1 MAIDLEG
8 RALSPLSNLLEL
20 ADFPLTEFLPTE
32 SIADVF
38 DALSYTEA
46 AVYHDDRNIIIDLVL
61 VFEGELALKLPGSDV
76 IAFVFGSAGPG
87 LTSIHTEAVLGPDFR
102 MSLREASLS
111 LRVSPDVLK
120 DVALGGPAEI
130 AITAD
135 VHFTTEGVRFEN
147 FSGAMLPPAFVGGTQ
162 VVVEANEVLPAFG
175 PLAAPDFLEEQ
186 EDFSGLAFR
195 KLAVTIPAEYLQTD
209 PGADLRIE
217 MTNAAI
223 GSTGFTGLV
232 DLKAA
237 DVAHPV
243 TGRFL
248 GFPFRFRGFHLEM
261 EQNALVDVSLGIDVR
276 LEKFE
281 DGAAEKWVG
290 LDVAFTADGDI
301 TATLAAVQPAEAG
314 STPEA
319 LLVLEYEDVMRLSV
333 TELRLARADALWALY
348 VSGSLK
354 LLVTGT
360 TDWPAVAFDE
370 IGARSDGQIMLPE
383 GGGIVLASPLVVSWH
398 IARLTISKFRFGHA
412 DDTHTTLQLA
422 LSAEAILLQGLPAGV
437 SVEGLVVEWT
447 PGSGHAPSVRFS
459 GIGLAFGVPGS
470 FMANV
475 SVEYLEEPTGP
486 RFRGR
491 GALELTALDMAIDV
505 SVDIG
510 QAAGG
515 FTTMYLFV
523 DAKVLPTGIPIGA
536 TTLSIYGFQGL
547 LAYNMQL
554 DVNGG
559 LPVDERY
566 YELFMRAPIGIT
578 EAEKW
583 VPQLGQNALGAGIIV
598 GTADKGYALNVKGM
612 IVVAFPDLTILL
624 QARANFLKKKP
635 DLTTAQQGALDAL
648 MVYAAA
654 DDVLTIDIAA
664 RWEMPSLVSV
674 EGKARAFFSFSDSTA
689 WYLEIGR
696 DEDDKRVVAK
706 ALKWGNEWLF
716 TAGFWFRID
725 RIGVVTGILIDVHL
739 EKRRGGFWVEATG
752 SARGEMALF
761 WEPSQWEGSLT
772 LSGRIAAGYRGLS
785 VGLGLTG
792 QARARVRRPF
802 DVHVH
807 VEACVEALFWE
818 VCKSFDF
825 DWTRED
831 PPLLE
836 SPFRRAAATPRHWT
850 IHREPGPP
858 ELLDTGIVGLL
869 PESGVP
875 TIHPHSMISIDFG
888 KPMVDA
894 TGLFNEAVQ
903 LGDNGFMTVGE
914 RSGWSAAYRI
924 DAVTLI
930 RDPDGDAESI
940 TPWGT
945 WARET
950 LEPNT
955 TLRLQSSKRWADD
968 GSLTGGG
975 LDGADLDYCDVPQP
989 TRTCVS
995 LEDIK
1000 RGFGW
1005 LEDGSLYAWDEHAL
1019 RIRLRMRIVTAEF
1032 VLECPDREPSRVVKI
1047 VKTQGDGH
1055 TVAISNRELG
1065 KCRPVELC
1073 YPRGHGRWD
1082 WPTLGHRGGLATG
1095 NESWTVSDDLQ
1106 LLSAEQLY
1114 ELRVHHTSRLKDP
1127 DGANTDAAMPPIVK
1141 RFRIGPPPSRV
1152 GALDDYVVGVSP
1164 SDGARPVFRAYDL
1177 AVQFVDDYVPLLY
1190 RDVDEQLVLRLFDG
1204 QGEPVRD
1211 GDGTV
1216 LLVPV
1221 AAPGPRQ
1228 LTLGE
1233 LVWNEIRDA
1242 NAASGCPVGP
1252 AQPVTGATVIRVPL
1266 ATLGVTLTPNS
1277 QYVAHLVSDARP
1289 TIALH
1294 AWGFTTS
1301 AYGTFTDLAT
1311 HERVLAPARSGAAL
1325 AGVTFDELARSA
1337 GVETIAYFD
1346 GFTITRIAD
1355 AAATHAVLLEA
1366 PEPLGAGHRLMV
1378 TIGGAAAT
1386 LVANVDGTRVF
1397 ARPPSGTWPNT
1408 DLAVRLEWLR
1418 AADPS
1423 LSIAGNTAPEVI
1435 AFTLGGLS

>member
-1 MAIDLEG
+1 MAIELDG
-8 RALSPLSNLLEL
+8 SALSPLSNLLEL

-32 SIADVF
+32 SIASVF
-38 DALSYTEA
+38 NALSYTDA
-46 AVYHDDRNIIIDLVL
+46 AVYHDGDNIVIDLLL

-76 IAFVFGSAGPG
+76 IAFVFGAAGPG
-87 LTSIHTEAVLGPDFR
+87 LTSIRSEAVLGPDFR
-102 MSLREASLS
+102 MTMREASLA

-120 DVALGGPAEI
+120 DVASDGPAEI

-135 VHFTTEGVRFEN
+135 VHFTTEGLRFEN
-147 FSGAMLPPAFVGGTQ
+147 FSGAILPPAYVCGTQ
-162 VVVEANEVLPAFG
+162 IVVEANEVLPVFG
-175 PLAAPDFLEEQ
+175 ALASPDFLEEQ
-186 EDFSGLAFR
+186 EDFTGLAFR
-195 KLAVTIPAEYLQTD
+195 KLAVTIPAEYLETD
-209 PGADLRIE
+209 PGAELLIE
-217 MTNAAI
+217 MTNAVI
-223 GSTGFTGLV
+223 GTTGFTGLV
-232 DLKAA
+232 EVNAS
-237 DVAHPV
+237 DVEHPV

-248 GFPFRFRGFHLEM
+248 GFPFRFYQLRLEV

-290 LDVAFTADGDI
+290 LDVAFTAEGDI
-301 TATLAAVQPAEAG
+301 TATLAAVQPPEAG
-314 STPEA
+314 STSGA
-319 LLVLEYEDVMRLSV
+319 LLVLEYENVMRLGV
-333 TELRLARADALWALY
+333 TELRLARIDGPWALY
-348 VSGSLK
+348 VSGTLK
-354 LLVTGT
+354 VLVNGT
-360 TDWPAVAFDE
+360 ADWPEVAFDE
-370 IGARSDGQIMLPE
+370 VGIRSDGQILLPE
-383 GGGIVLASPLVVSWH
+383 GGGIVLAEPLVVSWH
-398 IARLTISKFRFGHA
+398 FARLTVTKFRFGHA

-422 LSAEAILLQGLPAGV
+422 LSAEAILLEGLPAGV

-447 PGSGHAPSVRFS
+447 PGSGAAPRVRFS
-459 GIGLAFGVPGS
+459 GIGFAFGVPGS

-475 SVEYLEEPTGP
+475 SVDYLEEPSGL

-491 GALELTALDMAIDV
+491 GALELTTLDMAIDV

-515 FTTMYLFV
+515 FTTMYLYA
-523 DAKVLPTGIPIGA
+523 DAKLLPTGIPIGA
-536 TTLSIYGFQGL
+536 TGLSIYGFQGL
-547 LAYNMQL
+547 LAYNMRL
-554 DVNGG
+554 DIDAG
-559 LPVDERY
+559 LPIDERY
-566 YELFMRAPIGIT
+566 YELFVRTPIGVT

-583 VPQLGQNALGAGIIV
+583 VPQPGQNALGAGIIL

-612 IVVAFPDLTILL
+612 IVVAFPDLAILL

-635 DLTTAQQGALDAL
+635 DLATAQQGTLDAL
-648 MVYAAA
+648 MVYTAA
-654 DDVLTIDIAA
+654 DEALTIDIAA

-674 EGKARAFFSFSDSTA
+674 EGKARAFFSFSDSSA

-706 ALKWGNEWLF
+706 ALKWDNEWLF

-725 RIGVVTGILIDVHL
+725 PVGVVTGVQIDVHL

-807 VEACVEALFWE
+807 VEACVEALLWE

-825 DWTRED
+825 DWKRED
-831 PPLLE
+831 PPQLE

-850 IHREPGPP
+850 IYREPGPP
-858 ELLDTGIVGLL
+858 EVLDTGVVSLL
-869 PESGVP
+869 PEAGVP
-875 TIHPHSMISIDFG
+875 TIHPHSVVSIDFG
-888 KPMVDA
+888 KPMIDA

-903 LGDNGFMTVGE
+903 LDDGGFMTVGE

-930 RDPDGDAESI
+930 RDPDHAAESI

-975 LDGADLDYCDVPQP
+975 LDGAELDYCDVPQP

-995 LEDIK
+995 LEHIK

-1005 LEDGSLYAWDEHAL
+1005 LDDGSLYAWDDHAL
-1019 RIRLRMRIVTAEF
+1019 LIRLHMRVSTTELA
-1032 VLECPDREPSRVVKI
+1032 LECPDREQSRVVTI
-1047 VKTQGDGH
+1047 LESQSDGYV
-1055 TVAISNRELG
+1055 VAISNRELG

-1082 WPTLGHRGGLATG
+1082 WSKLAYRGGLATG
-1095 NESWTVSDDLQ
+1095 NEAWTVSPDLQ

-1114 ELRVHHTSRLKDP
+1114 ELRFQHTAQLKDP
-1127 DGANTDAAMPPIVK
+1127 DGTITDAALPPIVK
-1141 RFRIGPPPSRV
+1141 RFRIGPPPSRI
-1152 GALDDYVVGVSP
+1152 GALDGYVVSVVP
-1164 SDGARPVFRAYDL
+1164 SDGARPVFLAYDL
-1177 AVQFVDDYVPLLY
+1177 AVEFVDDYVPLLY
-1190 RDVDEQLVLRLFDG
+1190 RDVDERLVLRLFDG

-1211 GDGTV
+1211 SDGNV

-1221 AAPGPRQ
+1221 AVPSPRQ
-1228 LTLGE
+1228 LTFGE

-1242 NAASGCPVGP
+1242 NAARGCPVGP
-1252 AQPVTGATVIRVPL
+1252 PQPANATTLIRVPL

-1277 QYVAHLVSDARP
+1277 QYVAHLVSNARP
-1289 TIALH
+1289 AVALH
-1294 AWGFTTS
+1294 SWGFATSSYTTFS
-1301 AYGTFTDLAT
+1301 DLVT
-1311 HERVLAPARSGAAL
+1311 RDRVVAPARTASAL
-1325 AGVTFDELARSA
+1325 TVSTFDELAREA
-1337 GVETIAYFD
+1337 GVETIAYVD
-1346 GFTITRIAD
+1346 RFTITRIAD
-1355 AAATHAVLLEA
+1355 VVATSAVLLEA
-1366 PEPLGAGHRLMV
+1366 PEPLGACHRLTV
-1378 TIGGAAAT
+1378 TIDGHAAT

-1397 ARPPSGTWPNT
+1397 ARLSSGTWPNT
-1408 DLAVRLEWLR
+1408 DLAVRLVWQR
-1418 AADPS
+1418 AVAPS
-1423 LSIAGNTAPEVI
+1423 LSIAGNAAPEVV
-1435 AFTLGGLS
+1435 AFSLVGLS